1 MLKMCLKG
9 ITTLKFQFDQS
20 YQYNNKYLYQPTIS
34 FSVFNEFG
42 PFWIDQIRNFHLG
55 CFKARY
61 SLSHRLSDHRTTCW
75 KGSWM
80 QSHPPHMVK
89 AESTGPGCS
98 GTRPVQFWIFIRMEN
113 PPSFW
118 VTCCSVQSCLQ

>member
-1 MLKMCLKG
+1 MCLKG

-55 CFKARY
+55 CLKQDIHY
-61 SLSHRLSDHRTTCW
+61 HTDSVTTELHVG
-75 KGSWM
+75 KD
-80 QSHPPHMVK
+80 
-89 AESTGPGCS
+89 PGCS
-98 GTRPVQFWIFIRMEN
+98 LIHPTWLKQSQLGQVAQEH
-113 PPSFW
+113 
-118 VTCCSVQSCLQ
+118 VQSSSEYL